1 MIFWNPFTGSVD
13 WIHKDTQR
21 SWYMAWVRV
30 WQRQLIQN
38 RGGGLE
44 LCSCCRVLVKL
55 ERSLG
60 FPPQHCIKP
69 VVAFHAYNP
78 NTQEVEAEQKDPR
91 FKIIPD
97 SVLSLRSAWSTWDHI
112 ESQRS
117 LTGWKKRPGAS
128 LILCSHLWNGHK
140 LWLPWKHCHNHL
152 HWLLINSEAQG
163 TILQKELPLPLSL

>member
-60 FPPQHCIKP
+60 FLPQHCIKP

-78 NTQEVEAEQKDPR
+78 NTQEVEAESR
-91 FKIIPD
+91 KIRD
-97 SVLSLRSAWSTWDHI
+97 SRSFLTLFWAWGQPGPHEIILKVRGAWQVERRGRVPAWFYVLICEMATSFGSPENIVTITSTGFW
-112 ESQRS
+112 
-117 LTGWKKRPGAS
+117 
-128 LILCSHLWNGHK
+128 
-140 LWLPWKHCHNHL
+140 
-152 HWLLINSEAQG
+152 
-163 TILQKELPLPLSL
+163 